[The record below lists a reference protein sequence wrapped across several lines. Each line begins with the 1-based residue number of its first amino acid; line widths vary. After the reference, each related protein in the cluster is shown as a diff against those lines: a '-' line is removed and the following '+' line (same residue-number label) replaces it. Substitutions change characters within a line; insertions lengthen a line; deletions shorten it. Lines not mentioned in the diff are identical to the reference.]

1 MIGSGFGFR
10 MSDIVIVNDSPFI
23 IEIFSVILERGG
35 YQVIGT
41 YSSKDCLEL
50 LERTTPDLILSNI
63 NRDEMDGWE
72 FTKQVKGNPKT
83 KYIPIVITSAQEYTQ
98 RDLQLYGHLIEEYV
112 LLPVGQD
119 HLFEVIERVL
129 QNVGEKTG

>member
-1 MIGSGFGFR
+1 